1 MVDYNALVLHGLY
14 TYIIIQLYKI
24 SIERR
29 GKMRNIFKMLLLA
42 SVLLSTFVF
51 ADFGSALKKQTFLK
65 PEEAFKVSAVKKD
78 SMIEATITLGK
89 EIYIY
94 DDSLHIKVTK
104 PQSFE
109 VKEIQKP
116 EPHDLHGDLVHEGVV
131 LVKIPTDVIESKVS
145 GSYTISVE
153 FEGCNARGICY
164 LPEKKT
170 FEFKSSGTVVTSPVS
185 TEKESQPSV
194 TKVEEKG
201 VFDKIS
207 SLSKEGNTAKI
218 ADVLGSESSLFIIL
232 LFFVFGLLLALTPC
246 VFPMIPILS
255 SIIVSQSGDGKPS
268 VGKAFFTSLIYV
280 VSMAL
285 TYTVVGVVAGLLGAD
300 IQAAMQNPW
309 VLTVFAAMFVALAFS
324 LFGYYE
330 IGLPASWQ
338 SKISTASDEAGQKG
352 GIAGTAIMG
361 LLSALI
367 VGPCVAPPLGGA
379 VLFISH
385 TGDALLGGIALF
397 VMSMGMGVPLL
408 LVGIGAGKF
417 MPRPGGWMTRVSQV
431 FGVMMLGLAIF
442 MLARI
447 LPDSLTLILWALL
460 FMGSALFMGV
470 FDSSSE
476 SKGMMKL
483 AQLLAMVFMLYGAS
497 LFVGALSGATS
508 ILHPFA
514 KFTSGGKGV
523 ATVEVDKSKH
533 LGYSVERLMEEVKA
547 SDKPVVVDFGKD
559 SCTACTELEVI
570 TFPHPKVQEQLK
582 NFTFI
587 KIDLTANSD
596 EDKAL
601 LKKYE
606 LFGTPN
612 IIFFGKDNK
621 YIQEKGLTGFIPPED
636 FAKHLEGIK

>member
-1 MVDYNALVLHGLY
+1 
-14 TYIIIQLYKI
+14 
-24 SIERR
+24 
-29 GKMRNIFKMLLLA
+29 MRNIFKMLLLA
-42 SVLLSTFVF
+42 SLLLSTFVF
-51 ADFGSALKKQTFLK
+51 ADFGSALKKQKFLS
-65 PEEAFKVSAVKKD
+65 PDEAFQVTAVMKD
-78 SMIEATITLGK
+78 DVIETKLIIADSIHVY
-89 EIYIY
+89 E
-94 DDSLHIKVTK
+94 DSLKYEIIAPKSLNLEVTK
-104 PQSFE
+104 PKSHDFDGDKVYEKE
-109 VKEIQKP
+109 VS
-116 EPHDLHGDLVHEGVV
+116 VS
-131 LVKIPTDVIESKVS
+131 IPVSMIESKVA
-145 GSYTISVE
+145 GDYTLAIK
-153 FEGCNARGICY
+153 FEACSDKGICY
-164 LPEKKT
+164 QPITKT
-170 FEFKSSGTVVTSPVS
+170 FTFKGADA
-185 TEKESQPSV
+185 
-194 TKVEEKG
+194 G
-201 VFDKIS
+201 IFDKIA
-207 SLSKEGNTAKI
+207 SLTKEGNTAKI
-218 ADVLGSESSLFIIL
+218 ADVLGSESSFFIIL
-232 LFFVFGLLLALTPC
+232 LFFIFGLLLALTPC
-246 VFPMIPILS
+246 IFPMIPILS
-255 SIIVSQSGDGKPS
+255 SIIVSQSGDEKPS
-268 VGKAFFTSLIYV
+268 VAKAFFTSLVYV

-309 VLTVFAAMFVALAFS
+309 ILTIFAAMFVALAFS

-338 SKISTASDEAGQKG
+338 SKISKASDDAQSKG
-352 GIAGTAIMG
+352 ILGTAIMG

-385 TGDALLGGIALF
+385 TGDALLGGVALF

-431 FGVMMLGLAIF
+431 FGVMMLGLAVF

-460 FMGSALFMGV
+460 FMGSALYMGV
-470 FDSSSE
+470 FDNSSE

-514 KFTSGGKGV
+514 KFTAGGKGV
-523 ATVEVDKSKH
+523 AVVEVDKSTH
-533 LGYSVERLMEEVKA
+533 LGYSVERLMKEVKA

-582 NFTFI
+582 RFTFI

-621 YIQEKGLTGFIPPED
+621 YIQEKSLTGFVPPED
-636 FAKHLEGIK
+636 FAKHLEGIGK